1 MNFPL
6 HFLLMLSTLWR
17 NWIGEEMLHCE
28 ELKCRST
35 YIVQCYQWLGEGLI
49 NLTLVSV
56 LYVCTIVSERGPHIT
71 FDFTYIT
78 YKLYKKKKKK
88 KTYKLVSETQ
98 NCHDFIEERW
108 DIHSC
113 VQIYILCQ
121 LLFEFIMKGTK
132 SNKKFTHK

>member
-1 MNFPL
+1 MFVPL
-6 HFLLMLSTLWR
+6 RVNVARISLL
-17 NWIGEEMLHCE
+17 ILHI
-28 ELKCRST
+28 L
-35 YIVQCYQWLGEGLI
+35 LI
-49 NLTLVSV
+49 NYT
-56 LYVCTIVSERGPHIT
+56 
-71 FDFTYIT
+71 
-78 YKLYKKKKKK
+78 KKKKK